1 MRFAAQSSPVTKG
14 ILLTVLAM
22 FLLSTM
28 DATVKSLT
36 DTDSIMQVVWA
47 RYMGQTVLVVAL
59 IWRQIP
65 RIMRTRHP
73 ILHLLRSL
81 FLFVASFCFVYGYSN
96 IDLASATAILQT
108 GPLLL
113 AIGAHFILKERV
125 GPQRIAGIVI
135 GLAGTLIIIRPG
147 TDVFSFYSLFPLGAA
162 AGYSGYAIA
171 TRFLSRD
178 EGIWTSFFY
187 TALLGAVF
195 ASFFVPFYWE
205 TPDPSDLPWYLVVI
219 VFGSA
224 GQYFLI
230 RSLFLVE
237 ATITAPFTYVSLV
250 FAGIYGAAVFGEY
263 PNIWTWAGS
272 AIIAASGL
280 FVWYR
285 ENRAQIG

>member
-1 MRFAAQSSPVTKG
+1 MRFVAQTSSVTKG
-14 ILLTVLAM
+14 IVLTVLAI
-22 FLLSTM
+22 FFLSTM

-36 DTDSIMQVVWA
+36 DTDSVMQVVWA
-47 RYMGQTVLVVAL
+47 RYTGQTVLAAAL
-59 IWRQIP
+59 IWRHLP

-73 ILHLLRSL
+73 ILHLLRAL
-81 FLFVASFCFVYGYSN
+81 FLFGGSFCFVYGYSN

-108 GPLLL
+108 SPLFL
-113 AIGAHFILKERV
+113 AIGAHFFLKEKL
-125 GPQRIAGIVI
+125 GLQRITGIII

-147 TDVFSFYSLFPLGAA
+147 TEVFSYHSLFPLGAA
-162 AGYSGYAIA
+162 AGYSGYAVA
-171 TRFLSRD
+171 TRFISRD

-195 ASFFVPFYWE
+195 ASCIVPFYWE
-205 TPDPSDLPWYLVVI
+205 APDPSDLPWYLVVI

-237 ATITAPFTYVSLV
+237 ATIVAPFTYVSLV

-263 PNIWTWAGS
+263 PDFWAWAGA

-285 ENRAQIG
+285 ENRAQSG